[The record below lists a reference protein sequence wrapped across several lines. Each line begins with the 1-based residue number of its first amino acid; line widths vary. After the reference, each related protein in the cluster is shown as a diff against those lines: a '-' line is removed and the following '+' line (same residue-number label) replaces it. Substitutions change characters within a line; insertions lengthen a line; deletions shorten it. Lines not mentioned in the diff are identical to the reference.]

1 MARLECSHCAQVHF
15 QCSRRCVCHSD
26 IQAVIGCINALSATW
41 AEVKRGVYG
50 GALPSS
56 AYSFHDLSESV
67 CADPEAGS
75 QARELFCCLWF
86 SVKDLLLKGSGGCL
100 DFDSSCM

>member
-1 MARLECSHCAQVHF
+1 M
-15 QCSRRCVCHSD
+15 
-26 IQAVIGCINALSATW
+26 IGCINALSATW

-86 SVKDLLLKGSGGCL
+86 SVKGLLLKGSGGCL
-100 DFDSSCM
+100 DFDSSCREKQQVERQVKKKILDSAAIFGSF